1 MTMQPPRPFRTPF
14 LGITLTLSLM
24 VSLVWPVYGQQ
35 AVLAGA
41 QRGEPEVALRGQR
54 EARDIKFGDW
64 EKVCFKPG
72 GGKMICRTTIG
83 GTFNTG
89 QTAVRVYLTER
100 EDSDG
105 ARLQLFLPVGLYLPA
120 GVTLAVDQGTTYR
133 LPFTWCLTNTCIAG
147 DLANPNLLR
156 DMDAGQ
162 KLVLQ
167 VVDTSLLS
175 VKTILPL
182 DQFAIAR
189 KGAAVRIFEQ
199 DIDE

>member
-1 MTMQPPRPFRTPF
+1 MTMQPPRPLPILL
-14 LGITLTLSLM
+14 LGITLTLSM
-24 VSLVWPVYGQQ
+24 MTSAAAPAYGQQ
-35 AVLAGA
+35 PAPPGA
-41 QRGEPEVALRGQR
+41 QPGGPEIALRGER
-54 EARDIKFGDW
+54 EARNIKFGDW
-64 EKVCFKPG
+64 EKFCFKPG
-72 GGKMICRTTIG
+72 GSKMVCRTTIS
-83 GTFNTG
+83 GTFKTG

-100 EDSDG
+100 EDNGG

-120 GVTLAVDQGTTYR
+120 GATLAVDQGTTYR

-167 VVDTSLLS
+167 VVDTNLLS
-175 VKTILPL
+175 VRTLLPL
-182 DQFAIAR
+182 DQFASAR
-189 KGAAVRIFEQ
+189 KGAPARVFEQ

>member
-1 MTMQPPRPFRTPF
+1 MTMQPPGPFQILF
-14 LGITLTLSLM
+14 LGISLILSM
-24 VSLVWPVYGQQ
+24 IADRPANGQQ
-35 AVLAGA
+35 TVPGSAQAGGA
-41 QRGEPEVALRGQR
+41 EIALRGQR
-54 EARDIKFGDW
+54 EARDINFGDW
-64 EKVCFKPG
+64 QKFCFKPG
-72 GGKMICRTTIG
+72 GAKMVCRTTLS

-100 EDSDG
+100 EANDG

-120 GVTLAVDQGTTYR
+120 GATLTVDQGTTYR

-162 KLVLQ
+162 TLVLQ
-167 VVDTSLLS
+167 VVDTNLLS
-175 VKTILPL
+175 LRTILPL
-182 DQFAIAR
+182 DQFATVR
-189 KGAAVRIFEQ
+189 KGAPARVFEQ

>member
-1 MTMQPPRPFRTPF
+1 MKMQPPRPSPIPF
-14 LGITLTLSLM
+14 VALILSAM
-24 VSLVWPVYGQQ
+24 IAGAPANGQK
-35 AVLAGA
+35 VPAGA
-41 QRGEPEVALRGQR
+41 QPGEAEIAPRGQR

-72 GGKMICRTTIG
+72 GAKMVCRTTIS

-100 EDSDG
+100 EDNGG

-120 GVTLAVDQGTTYR
+120 GATLTVDQGTTYR

-147 DLANPNLLR
+147 DLANPHLLR
-156 DMDAGQ
+156 DMDSGQ
-162 KLVLQ
+162 KLFLE
-167 VVDTSLLS
+167 VVDTNLLS
-175 VKTILPL
+175 VKTALPL
-182 DQFAIAR
+182 DQFATAR
-189 KGAAVRIFEQ
+189 KGAPVRVFEQ

>member
-1 MTMQPPRPFRTPF
+1 MTMQPPRLIP
-14 LGITLTLSLM
+14 TLFCGVGLALSLI
-24 VSLVWPVYGQQ
+24 SSTGRPGYGQQ
-35 AVLAGA
+35 AVAAGG
-41 QRGEPEVALRGQR
+41 QSGGPEIALRGQR
-54 EARDIKFGDW
+54 DARDIKFGDW
-64 EKVCFKPG
+64 EKFCFKPG
-72 GGKMICRTTIG
+72 GAKMVCRTTIS

-89 QTAVRVYLTER
+89 QTAVRLYLTER
-100 EDSDG
+100 EENDG

-120 GVTLAVDQGTTYR
+120 GATLSVDQGTTYW

-167 VVDTSLLS
+167 VVDTNLLS
-175 VKTILPL
+175 VRTLLPL
-182 DQFAIAR
+182 DQFASTR
-189 KGAAVRIFEQ
+189 KGAPARVFEQ